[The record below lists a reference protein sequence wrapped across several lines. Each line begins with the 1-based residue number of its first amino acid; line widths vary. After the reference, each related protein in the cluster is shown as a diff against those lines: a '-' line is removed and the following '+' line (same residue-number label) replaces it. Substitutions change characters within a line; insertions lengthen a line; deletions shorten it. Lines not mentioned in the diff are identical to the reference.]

1 MIDWLYNK
9 INSFIRFF
17 VFILTLFLLTFGG
30 LFVLIGQAIL
40 SVAEK
45 TIIYSFKEK

>member
-1 MIDWLYNK
+1 MINWLCDK
-9 INSFIRFF
+9 INSFIRFII
-17 VFILTLFLLTFGG
+17 FILTLFLLAFGG